1 MKKLLAR
8 VVVSSLFAGVV
19 ALGPTTAHAQN
30 SDRGPGFVQGN
41 VLGFV
46 TSLNSGGG
54 GSAYPVE
61 FSGGYHLGTNAHE
74 GGVIGGAQK
83 FIFGYGAMIAATV
96 FRGGYDIAIPI
107 QEMELTIAPYG
118 YAGFAY
124 GDGAGTI
131 RAHFGFGAE
140 GRFFP
145 LKQGP
150 GKGFFAVA
158 RPFEVG
164 FIPLTGATL
173 VLYTFNAGAG
183 FAF

>member
-1 MKKLLAR
+1 MKKLAARLTLSALLA
-8 VVVSSLFAGVV
+8 GTV
-19 ALGPTTAHAQN
+19 ALASSTAHAQN
-30 SDRGPGFVQGN
+30 SDRGPGFIQGN

-54 GSAYPVE
+54 GAAYPME

-83 FIFGYGAMIAATV
+83 LIFGYGSTLAATV

-124 GDGAGTI
+124 GSGLGM

-158 RPFEVG
+158 RPFDIG
-164 FIPLTGATL
+164 LIPATGGTL
-173 VLYTFNAGAG
+173 ALYTFSLGAG

>member
-8 VVVSSLFAGVV
+8 VAVSSLFAGIV
-19 ALGPTTAHAQN
+19 ALGPSTAHAQN

-46 TSLNSGGG
+46 TSLNSGVR

-83 FIFGYGAMIAATV
+83 FMFGYGGMIAATV

-124 GDGAGTI
+124 GDIGSV

-145 LKQGP
+145 LKHGP

-158 RPFEVG
+158 RPFEIG
-164 FIPLTGATL
+164 MIPGSGATL

>member
-1 MKKLLAR
+1 MDQLLRRWSVCSLLAG
-8 VVVSSLFAGVV
+8 AV
-19 ALGPTTAHAQN
+19 ALGASTAHAQN

-41 VLGFV
+41 VLGFA
-46 TSLNSGGG
+46 TSLSGGVG
-54 GSAYPVE
+54 TAYPME

-83 FIFGYGAMIAATV
+83 LFFAGGGVLAATV
-96 FRGGYDIAIPI
+96 FRGGYDIAVPI

-118 YAGFAY
+118 YAGVAY
-124 GDGAGTI
+124 GGGFTG
-131 RAHFGFGAE
+131 AHFGFGGE

-150 GKGFFAVA
+150 GKGFFAVG
-158 RPFEVG
+158 RPFEIG
-164 FIPLTGATL
+164 FIAAGSGVA
-173 VLYTFNAGAG
+173 VIYTFSLGAG

>member
-8 VVVSSLFAGVV
+8 VAVASLFAGIV
-19 ALGPTTAHAQN
+19 ALGPSTAHAQN

-46 TSLNSGGG
+46 TSLNSRGGG
-54 GSAYPVE
+54 AAYPIE
-61 FSGGYHLGTNAHE
+61 FSGGYHLGTHAHE

-83 FIFGYGAMIAATV
+83 FVFGYGAMLAATV

-124 GDGAGTI
+124 GDYTSL
-131 RAHFGFGAE
+131 RPHFGFGAE

-150 GKGFFAVA
+150 GKGFFAVG
-158 RPFEVG
+158 RPFDVS
-164 FIPLTGATL
+164 FTPVTGGTV
-173 VLYTFNAGAG
+173 VLYTFSAGAG